1 MRRSEMQ
8 TNRSHESIGV
18 GNDREGTAVLRLP
31 RRAVSPDPSL
41 CHAIEVWMRD
51 RQRRFGD
58 LPRTDQA
65 LHGWGDRKSTRLNS
79 SHVAISYAV
88 FCLKKKKPALG
99 VGTGTLTNIDEVSAP
114 DRNTCL

>member
-1 MRRSEMQ
+1 MRLSGKVSNAKRITARAAMRRSEMQ

-65 LHGWGDRKSTRLNS
+65 LHGWGIVEHERSEQQTFGL
-79 SHVAISYAV
+79 
-88 FCLKKKKPALG
+88 
-99 VGTGTLTNIDEVSAP
+99 
-114 DRNTCL
+114 